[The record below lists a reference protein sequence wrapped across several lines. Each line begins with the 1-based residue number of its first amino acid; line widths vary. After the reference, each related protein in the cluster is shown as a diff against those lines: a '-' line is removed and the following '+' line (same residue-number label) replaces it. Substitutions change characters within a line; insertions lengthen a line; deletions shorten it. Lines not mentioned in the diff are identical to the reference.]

1 MQRYTYVK
9 LASNNTNDN
18 ILIINTKHY
27 EKSTGVRALSFFAG
41 LPDSNAFKGWQ
52 IHYAAGPYDLHMAKQ
67 FPEKSFYA
75 QHVDPNGYGAY
86 TGKIS
91 MEMLIETGIH
101 GSLINHSEFRVGF
114 EVIDKSIHK
123 ARDLNFDLVVCAENL
138 EEVSRFAQSG
148 ARLVA
153 YEPPELIGGNISVS
167 TAKPGIIEKAAG
179 ICEKNGAR
187 LIVGAG
193 IKTYVDISTSLK
205 LGACGG
211 LVASGVVLASNPSI
225 AITSL
230 INKELT

>member
-1 MQRYTYVK
+1 M
-9 LASNNTNDN
+9 
-18 ILIINTKHY
+18 IINTKHY
-27 EKSTGVRALSFFAG
+27 ERSTGVRAVSFFAD

-52 IHYAAGPYDLHMAKQ
+52 IHYAAGPYDLHLAKQ

-91 MEMLIETGIH
+91 MEMLIETGIQ
-101 GSLINHSEFRVGF
+101 GSLINHSEFRVSS
-114 EVIDKSIHK
+114 ESIEMAISK
-123 ARDLNFDLVVCAENL
+123 ARDLNFNIVVCAENL
-138 EEVSRFAQSG
+138 EEVAKFAETG
-148 ARLVA
+148 AKLVA

-167 TAKPGIIEKAAG
+167 TAKPGIIEKAAA
-179 ICEKNGAR
+179 ICRKNGSR

-193 IKTYVDISTSLK
+193 IKTHIDISTSLN
-205 LGACGG
+205 LGASGG